1 MPAAGSRSQAV
12 TEGAGMEGY
21 YLSGSINSSDSRF
34 AMSYHFNAG
43 ADRRTTTPV
52 YQALAVR
59 PVSTAKNVRFDKTLL
74 YGKWYI
80 DNGQDG
86 KQHVFEDPFTQWGD
100 TDSWATVSNGQPN
113 IEQQIHWEMGTDNGW
128 IGYTYG
134 QDYGYMEFLEDG
146 TVNIHRL
153 TGEGVSTDET
163 GRYTIN
169 EADKVIDIDI
179 NVLCADTWVAGK
191 SGKLN
196 ILTLTSDG
204 LQIALPNGDGYAYS
218 VNYYS
223 QRKAEADAMIPV
235 TLLCAGNGEPG
246 TWGTVVGQIDPAK
259 LDGQH
264 TFTYEGACSDAMV
277 FTLDFQGLVS
287 RYPNVFVR
295 IDEMKCDGNAI
306 KFNANNFFYGDIEN
320 NGNYRI
326 ELFNVWGKGAAEG
339 KVLNS
344 AFSDSQNVSSE
355 PTFSFGGSLEIT
367 CTIITDADVAKA
379 YTPKLVSINPT
390 WGGDWNN
397 NQGAMFN
404 VKYENFQYSVENP
417 IFDIKYE
424 STDHAAGAIMTFVQV
439 DDIFQ
444 YFPKMHAELDN
455 LYLDGTKV
463 TGYDATKVIDTND
476 GNSYR
481 LELWNCYG
489 KTKDTGCAFGTPEGD
504 VIKELGFR
512 NIMEVEFTIHSL
524 FAVPQW

>member
-1 MPAAGSRSQAV
+1 M
-12 TEGAGMEGY
+12 
-21 YLSGSINSSDSRF
+21 
-34 AMSYHFNAG
+34 
-43 ADRRTTTPV
+43 
-52 YQALAVR
+52 
-59 PVSTAKNVRFDKTLL
+59 
-74 YGKWYI
+74 
-80 DNGQDG
+80 
-86 KQHVFEDPFTQWGD
+86 
-100 TDSWATVSNGQPN
+100 
-113 IEQQIHWEMGTDNGW
+113 
-128 IGYTYG
+128 
-134 QDYGYMEFLEDG
+134 
-146 TVNIHRL
+146 
-153 TGEGVSTDET
+153 
-163 GRYTIN
+163 
-169 EADKVIDIDI
+169 
-179 NVLCADTWVAGK
+179 
-191 SGKLN
+191 
-196 ILTLTSDG
+196 TLTSDG

>member
-1 MPAAGSRSQAV
+1 M
-12 TEGAGMEGY
+12 
-21 YLSGSINSSDSRF
+21 
-34 AMSYHFNAG
+34 
-43 ADRRTTTPV
+43 
-52 YQALAVR
+52 
-59 PVSTAKNVRFDKTLL
+59 
-74 YGKWYI
+74 
-80 DNGQDG
+80 
-86 KQHVFEDPFTQWGD
+86 
-100 TDSWATVSNGQPN
+100 
-113 IEQQIHWEMGTDNGW
+113 
-128 IGYTYG
+128 
-134 QDYGYMEFLEDG
+134 
-146 TVNIHRL
+146 
-153 TGEGVSTDET
+153 
-163 GRYTIN
+163 
-169 EADKVIDIDI
+169 
-179 NVLCADTWVAGK
+179 LCADTWVAGK

-379 YTPKLVSINPT
+379 YTPKLVSINRL
-390 WGGDWNN
+390 
-397 NQGAMFN
+397 GA
-404 VKYENFQYSVENP
+404 V
-417 IFDIKYE
+417 IGI
-424 STDHAAGAIMTFVQV
+424 I
-439 DDIFQ
+439 
-444 YFPKMHAELDN
+444 
-455 LYLDGTKV
+455 TKV
-463 TGYDATKVIDTND
+463 LCST
-476 GNSYR
+476 
-481 LELWNCYG
+481 
-489 KTKDTGCAFGTPEGD
+489 
-504 VIKELGFR
+504 
-512 NIMEVEFTIHSL
+512 
-524 FAVPQW
+524 